1 MTIGRATDEG
11 LVMAPGER
19 DRLVRRNTILLA
31 FAQGFVQTS
40 FPVMLVIGGPASAR
54 LTGREGAAGLLWG
67 LYFLAAAGGAA
78 LIGRWMDRV
87 GRRPGLILSYAMVGG
102 AAATAALSIRAG
114 SFLGLLASTVPFGV
128 ALGGANLGRGA
139 VADMYP
145 AERRG
150 RAVGILLAAGTIGA
164 IGSPL
169 LAALIEEAAGE
180 GSLLPWI
187 VPIAGSV
194 AAIGCVLAVR
204 PDPRELA
211 VVEPSVSATGGRT
224 PRELLR
230 VPTFRTAVLAGA
242 VGQMSMVG
250 VMGVTPTAL
259 DHAHHGGTTISLVI
273 SSHIAGMF
281 AFAPL
286 IGRWMD
292 RAGRRAA
299 LVAGCVTS
307 IAGALLAASEANAL
321 VIGAGLM
328 AIGLGW
334 SATFLGATAVIS
346 DITAPNERAGALGFT
361 DLLISLTSAA
371 AGLGGGIVLEAAGYG
386 PLGVGLAVL
395 VAAALLL
402 VVRLR
407 EPTAVGS

>member
-1 MTIGRATDEG
+1 MTIGEASAGGRA
-11 LVMAPGER
+11 AASGER

-40 FPVMLVIGGPASAR
+40 FPVMLVIGGPASTR
-54 LTGREGAAGLLWG
+54 LTGRDGAAGLLWG

-87 GRRPGLILSYAMVGG
+87 GRRPGLILSYALVGS

-150 RAVGILLAAGTIGA
+150 RAVGVLLAAGTIGA
-164 IGSPL
+164 VGSPL

-187 VPIAGSV
+187 VPIAGSI
-194 AAIGCVLAVR
+194 AAIGCVLSVR
-204 PDPRELA
+204 PDPRDLA
-211 VVEPSVSATGGRT
+211 VVEPSVTGTGGRT

-230 VPTFRTAVLAGA
+230 VPMFRTAVLAGA
-242 VGQMSMVG
+242 VGQMAMVG

-299 LVAGCVTS
+299 LVAGCLTS
-307 IAGALLAASEANAL
+307 IVGALLAASEANAL
-321 VIGAGLM
+321 VIGAGLV

-395 VAAALLL
+395 VAAALVL
-402 VVRLR
+402 VARLR
-407 EPTAVGS
+407 EPTTVGS

>member
-1 MTIGRATDEG
+1 
-11 LVMAPGER
+11 
-19 DRLVRRNTILLA
+19 VRRNTILLA
-31 FAQGFVQTS
+31 FAQGFVQTT
-40 FPVMLVIGGPASAR
+40 FPVMLVIGGPAASR

-67 LYFLAAAGGAA
+67 LYFLAAAAGAA

-87 GRRPGLILSYAMVGG
+87 GRRPGLILSYVLVG
-102 AAATAALSIRAG
+102 AAAAAAALSIRAG
-114 SFLGLLASTVPFGV
+114 SFAGLMASTIPFGV

-164 IGSPL
+164 VGSPL
-169 LAALIEEAAGE
+169 LAAAIEGAAGE

-187 VPIAGSV
+187 VPIAGAFGAFV
-194 AAIGCVLAVR
+194 CVLAVR
-204 PDPRELA
+204 PDPRDLA
-211 VVEPSVSATGGRT
+211 VRDAVTDGEGGRNW
-224 PRELLR
+224 RELLR

-242 VGQMSMVG
+242 VGQMAMVG

-299 LVAGCVTS
+299 ILAGCVTS
-307 IAGALLAASEANAL
+307 IAGALLAATEANAV
-321 VIGAGLM
+321 VIGIGLV

-361 DLLISLTSAA
+361 DLLISLTSAV
-371 AGLGGGIVLEAAGYG
+371 AGLAGGIVLESAGYG
-386 PLGVGLAVL
+386 PLGVGLAAL
-395 VAAALLL
+395 VAGALIL
-402 VVRLR
+402 VARLR
-407 EPTAVGS
+407 EPVGIQG

>member
-1 MTIGRATDEG
+1 VTARPTGTQLQVPEA
-11 LVMAPGER
+11 ER

-31 FAQGFVQTS
+31 FAQGFVQTT
-40 FPVMLVIGGPASAR
+40 FPVMLVIGGPAASR
-54 LTGREGAAGLLWG
+54 LTGRDGAAGLLWG
-67 LYFLAAAGGAA
+67 LYFLAAAAGAA

-87 GRRPGLILSYAMVGG
+87 GRRPGLVLAYLLVGVAAV
-102 AAATAALSIRAG
+102 AAAISIRAG
-114 SFLGLLASTVPFGV
+114 SFVGLMASTVPFGV

-150 RAVGILLAAGTIGA
+150 RAVGILLAAGTVGA
-164 IGSPL
+164 VGSPL
-169 LAALIEEAAGE
+169 LAAVIEEAVEE
-180 GSLLPWI
+180 GSVLPWI

-194 AAIGCVLAVR
+194 GALVCALAVR

-211 VVEPSVSATGGRT
+211 VVESGVATTGGRSW
-224 PRELLR
+224 RQLLR

-242 VGQMSMVG
+242 VGQMAMVG
-250 VMGVTPTAL
+250 VMGITPTAL
-259 DHAHHGGTTISLVI
+259 DHAHHGATTISLVI

-307 IAGALLAASEANAL
+307 IAGALLASTEANAL
-321 VIGAGLM
+321 VIGIGLV

-371 AGLGGGIVLEAAGYG
+371 AGLTGGIVLEAAGYG
-386 PLGVGLAVL
+386 PLAVGLAVL
-395 VAAALLL
+395 VAGALIM
-402 VVRLR
+402 VARLR
-407 EPTAVGS
+407 EPVGTHP

>member
-1 MTIGRATDEG
+1 MGAARSQLGHLPAK
-11 LVMAPGER
+11 R
-19 DRLVRRNTILLA
+19 DRLVRRNTLLLA
-31 FAQGFVQTS
+31 FAQGFVQTT
-40 FPVMLVIGGPASAR
+40 FPVMLVIGGPAASR

-67 LYFLAAAGGAA
+67 LYFLAAAAGAA

-87 GRRPGLILSYAMVGG
+87 GRRPGLILAYVLVGG
-102 AAATAALSIRAG
+102 AAAAAALSIRAG
-114 SFLGLLASTVPFGV
+114 SFAGLLASTVPFGV

-164 IGSPL
+164 VGSPL
-169 LAALIEEAAGE
+169 LAAVIEEAAGE
-180 GSLLPWI
+180 GSVLPWI
-187 VPIAGSV
+187 VPIAGSLG
-194 AAIGCVLAVR
+194 ALICALAVK
-204 PDPRELA
+204 PDPRDLA
-211 VVEPSVSATGGRT
+211 VQDVGLEKREGIRG
-224 PRELLR
+224 PRELFR
-230 VPTFRTAVLAGA
+230 VPAFRIAVLAGA
-242 VGQMSMVG
+242 VGQMAMVG

-259 DHAHHGGTTISLVI
+259 DHAHHGGTAISLVI

-299 LVAGCVTS
+299 LVAGCITS
-307 IAGALLAASEANAL
+307 IAGALLAATEANAL
-321 VIGAGLM
+321 VIGVGLL

-371 AGLGGGIVLEAAGYG
+371 AGLTGGIVLEAAGYG
-386 PLGVGLAVL
+386 PLGAGLAAL
-395 VAAALLL
+395 VTGALLL

-407 EPTAVGS
+407 EPVRVHL

>member
-1 MTIGRATDEG
+1 VTIGRATDEG
-11 LVMAPGER
+11 RVVAPGER

-87 GRRPGLILSYAMVGG
+87 GRRPGLILSYALVGG

-150 RAVGILLAAGTIGA
+150 RAVGFLLAAGTIGA
-164 IGSPL
+164 VGSPL

-194 AAIGCVLAVR
+194 AAIGCVLSVR
-204 PDPRELA
+204 PDPRDLA
-211 VVEPSVSATGGRT
+211 VVERSVSGTGGRT

-230 VPTFRTAVLAGA
+230 LPMFRTAVLAGA
-242 VGQMSMVG
+242 VGQMAMVG

-307 IAGALLAASEANAL
+307 IVGALLAASEANAL
-321 VIGAGLM
+321 VIGAGLV

-402 VVRLR
+402 VARLR

>member
-1 MTIGRATDEG
+1 MRAATTTG
-11 LVMAPGER
+11 AER
-19 DRLVRRNTILLA
+19 DRSVRRNTVLLA
-31 FAQGFVQTS
+31 FAQGSVQTT
-40 FPVMLVIGGPASAR
+40 FPVMLVIGGPAASR
-54 LTGREGAAGLLWG
+54 ITGREGAAGLLWG
-67 LYFLAAAGGAA
+67 LYFLAAAAGAA

-87 GRRPGLILSYAMVGG
+87 GRRPGLILSYALVAG
-102 AAATAALSIRAG
+102 AAAAAALSIRAG
-114 SFLGLLASTVPFGV
+114 SFWGLLASTVPFGV

-164 IGSPL
+164 VGSPL

-187 VPIAGSV
+187 VPIAGSI
-194 AAIGCVLAVR
+194 AAIGCVLLVR
-204 PDPRELA
+204 PDPRDLA
-211 VVEPSVSATGGRT
+211 VVEPSVASTEGRT
-224 PRELLR
+224 PRQLLR
-230 VPTFRTAVLAGA
+230 VPIFRTAVLAGA
-242 VGQMSMVG
+242 VGQMAMVG

-299 LVAGCVTS
+299 LIAGCATS
-307 IAGALLAASEANAL
+307 IVGALLAASEANAL
-321 VIGAGLM
+321 VIGAGLV

-395 VAAALLL
+395 VATALLL
-402 VVRLR
+402 VARIR
-407 EPTAVGS
+407 EPARVGS

>member
-1 MTIGRATDEG
+1 MTVRPTGTRLPVPEA
-11 LVMAPGER
+11 ER

-87 GRRPGLILSYAMVGG
+87 GRRPGLILSYALVGG

-145 AERRG
+145 ADRRG
-150 RAVGILLAAGTIGA
+150 RAVGILLAAGTLGA
-164 IGSPL
+164 VGSPL

-194 AAIGCVLAVR
+194 AAIGCVLSVR
-204 PDPRELA
+204 PDPRDLA
-211 VVEPSVSATGGRT
+211 VVERSVSGTGGRT

-230 VPTFRTAVLAGA
+230 VPMFRTAVLAGA
-242 VGQMSMVG
+242 VGQMAMVG

-307 IAGALLAASEANAL
+307 IVGALLAASEANAL
-321 VIGAGLM
+321 VIGAGLV

-402 VVRLR
+402 VARLR

>member
-1 MTIGRATDEG
+1 MTEATTAG
-11 LVMAPGER
+11 TER
-19 DRLVRRNTILLA
+19 VHLVRRNTILLA

-40 FPVMLVIGGPASAR
+40 FPVMLVIGGPASTR

-78 LIGRWMDRV
+78 VIGRWMDRV
-87 GRRPGLILSYAMVGG
+87 GRRPGLILSYALVGG
-102 AAATAALSIRAG
+102 AATAAALSIRAG

-145 AERRG
+145 AEHRG

-164 IGSPL
+164 VGSPL

-187 VPIAGSV
+187 VPVAGSV
-194 AAIGCVLAVR
+194 VAIGCVLAVR
-204 PDPRELA
+204 PDPRDLA
-211 VVEPSVSATGGRT
+211 VVERSVSGMGGRT

-230 VPTFRTAVLAGA
+230 VPMFRTAVLAGA
-242 VGQMSMVG
+242 VGQMAMVG

-299 LVAGCVTS
+299 LVAGCATS
-307 IAGALLAASEANAL
+307 IVGALLAASEANAL
-321 VIGAGLM
+321 VIGAGLV

-334 SATFLGATAVIS
+334 SATFLGGRRPGRGDRPGSRWIRAARGGPRRARRGRARSGRATPGTHDGRVVILPLS
-346 DITAPNERAGALGFT
+346 RRTAR
-361 DLLISLTSAA
+361 SR
-371 AGLGGGIVLEAAGYG
+371 V
-386 PLGVGLAVL
+386 
-395 VAAALLL
+395 
-402 VVRLR
+402 
-407 EPTAVGS
+407 

>member
-1 MTIGRATDEG
+1 MRVGEASAGGRTG
-11 LVMAPGER
+11 APGER

-40 FPVMLVIGGPASAR
+40 FPVMLVIGGPASTR
-54 LTGREGAAGLLWG
+54 LTGRDGAAGLLWG

-87 GRRPGLILSYAMVGG
+87 GRRPGLILSYALVGG

-150 RAVGILLAAGTIGA
+150 RAVGVLLAAGTIGA
-164 IGSPL
+164 VGSPL
-169 LAALIEEAAGE
+169 LAALIEQAAGE

-187 VPIAGSV
+187 VPVAGSI
-194 AAIGCVLAVR
+194 AAIGCVVSVR
-204 PDPRELA
+204 PDPRDLA
-211 VVEPSVSATGGRT
+211 VVEPSVTGTGGRT

-230 VPTFRTAVLAGA
+230 VPMFRTAVLAGA
-242 VGQMSMVG
+242 VGQMAMVG

-299 LVAGCVTS
+299 LVAGCLTS
-307 IAGALLAASEANAL
+307 IVGALLAASEANAL
-321 VIGAGLM
+321 VIGAGLV

-395 VAAALLL
+395 VAAALVL
-402 VVRLR
+402 VARLR
-407 EPTAVGS
+407 EPTTVGS